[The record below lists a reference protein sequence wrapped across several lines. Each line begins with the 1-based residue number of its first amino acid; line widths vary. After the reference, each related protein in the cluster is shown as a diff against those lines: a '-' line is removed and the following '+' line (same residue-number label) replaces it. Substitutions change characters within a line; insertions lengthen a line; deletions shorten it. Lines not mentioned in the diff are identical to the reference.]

1 MRIVWSIKQK
11 LIETWNQI
19 RNQNGISIYMF
30 HRVSREICSTHEN
43 ISISLE
49 AFREF
54 IERKRKQEW
63 NFLDM
68 EKLKAGDN
76 YCEKKAVITFDDMFE
91 DAYENAI
98 PILREY
104 GIPYTV
110 FIAPTLVGTPGYISE
125 EQIQALKE
133 DKLCTI
139 GAHSISHKIFRKLSL
154 TEKKKE
160 IALCE
165 NEKMLGC
172 TISYFAYPYGSI
184 YACDKKSQLLAK
196 EEYKLGFA
204 TLNFRLTQ
212 QYMKIN
218 FFFLPRINVNNDN
231 FLKV

>member
-125 EQIQALKE
+125 EQDTGIKRRQALYNWS
-133 DKLCTI
+133 T
-139 GAHSISHKIFRKLSL
+139 F
-154 TEKKKE
+154 
-160 IALCE
+160 
-165 NEKMLGC
+165 N
-172 TISYFAYPYGSI
+172 F
-184 YACDKKSQLLAK
+184 SQ
-196 EEYKLGFA
+196 
-204 TLNFRLTQ
+204 N
-212 QYMKIN
+212 I
-218 FFFLPRINVNNDN
+218 
-231 FLKV
+231 

>member
-1 MRIVWSIKQK
+1 MRIVWSLKQK
-11 LIETWNQI
+11 IIEKLNQI

-30 HRVSREICSTHEN
+30 HRVSREICSAHEN

-49 AFREF
+49 AFRKF
-54 IERKRKQEW
+54 IERKRKQDW
-63 NFLDM
+63 NFLNM
-68 EKLKAGDN
+68 EKLKAGDS
-76 YCEKKAVITFDDMFE
+76 YCEKNAVITFDDMFE

-98 PILREY
+98 PVLREY

-110 FIAPTLVGTPGYISE
+110 FIAPALVGTSGYISE
-125 EQIQALKE
+125 EQLQALKE
-133 DKLCTI
+133 DELCTI
-139 GAHSISHKIFRKLSL
+139 GAHSISHKILRKLSL
-154 TEKKKE
+154 NEKKKE

-184 YACDKKSQLLAK
+184 YACDRKSQLLVK
-196 EEYKLGFA
+196 EEYKLGFS

-212 QYMKIN
+212 QYMKKK
-218 FFFLPRINVNNDN
+218 FFFIPRINVNNDN